1 MNRFLLVSA
10 LIGAT
15 ALATP
20 AAFAQQQTTCG
31 PRTQIVDKLDSE
43 FKEHQQ
49 AVGYVNDKAV
59 LEVFVSSKG
68 TWTIIATGTDGN
80 SCLLSAGKDWD
91 GANFVKGLDTSF
103 RQPADSSGKFNPIR
117 VR

>member
-1 MNRFLLVSA
+1 MNRFLLASV

-15 ALATP
+15 AFAAPALA
-20 AAFAQQQTTCG
+20 QDQNTCG
-31 PRTQIVDKLDSE
+31 PRTQIVDKLGSE

-59 LEVFVSSKG
+59 LELFVSGKG
-68 TWTIIATGTDGN
+68 TWTLIATGTDGN

-91 GANFVKGLDTSF
+91 DASFVKGLDTSF
-103 RQPADSSGKFNPIR
+103 HPASIPGGVDMIHAR
-117 VR
+117 